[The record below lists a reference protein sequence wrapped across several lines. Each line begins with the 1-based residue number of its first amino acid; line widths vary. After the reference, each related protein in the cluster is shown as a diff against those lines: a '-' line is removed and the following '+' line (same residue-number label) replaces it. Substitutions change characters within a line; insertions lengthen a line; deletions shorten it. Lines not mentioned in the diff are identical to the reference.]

1 MRTRLSDT
9 CDTLTYQSNLLAHC
23 VQLTQA
29 INAEAA
35 KEVDEGDEG
44 HEDEATRTTRAFV
57 CEQQRLR
64 VPATS
69 DAAAKLKEFHDQI
82 VELSESHAR
91 SSLLVL

>member
-35 KEVDEGDEG
+35 KEGDEGDEG
-44 HEDEATRTTRAFV
+44 HEDEATRRA
-57 CEQQRLR
+57 R
-64 VPATS
+64 PAHSYDPRYSYITGTCTHRTPG
-69 DAAAKLKEFHDQI
+69 AKLQ
-82 VELSESHAR
+82 
-91 SSLLVL
+91 